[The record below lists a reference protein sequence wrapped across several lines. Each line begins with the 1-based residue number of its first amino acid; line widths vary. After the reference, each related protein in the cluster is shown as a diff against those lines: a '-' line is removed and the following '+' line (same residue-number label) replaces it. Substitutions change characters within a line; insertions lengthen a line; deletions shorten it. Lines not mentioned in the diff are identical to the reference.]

1 MNSQASETYERFA
14 RSIRE
19 AGLYLFPETGYDRI
33 VFTNGCFD
41 LLHRGHL
48 DVLNYARSVAGARG
62 TVVVGLNSDEG
73 IKRLKGQDRPI
84 QDEHT
89 RALLLI
95 HLRMVDHV
103 ITFEEDTPYELIRAL
118 QPHVI
123 VKGGDYDPKTV
134 VGSDLALVVT
144 CPFLDGNSTSNIV
157 EKIRGI
163 S

>member
-1 MNSQASETYERFA
+1 
-14 RSIRE
+14 
-19 AGLYLFPETGYDRI
+19 
-33 VFTNGCFD
+33 
-41 LLHRGHL
+41 
-48 DVLNYARSVAGARG
+48 
-62 TVVVGLNSDEG
+62 VVVGLNSDEG